1 MNKFLAALTMGIA
14 LLNADSLKID
24 SPLKMLESFR
34 YETPAGRQIKIP
46 QKIELVIVAFEKDTG
61 ALVNE
66 YLDTQSPFYL
76 QKSNSIFIAD
86 INKMPTVIAN
96 MFALPKLQ
104 KYKHLIYLHY
114 GEKLQAVVPNKEQ
127 KVTLLYIEDSKIK
140 EISFISTHKELKMAI
155 EKRYR

>member
-1 MNKFLAALTMGIA
+1 MNKFVAALTMSIT
-14 LLNADSLKID
+14 LLGADSLRIG
-24 SPLKMLESFR
+24 SPLKMLENFK
-34 YETPAGRQIKIP
+34 YETPRGRQIKIP

-66 YLDTQSPFYL
+66 YLDMQSPLYL
-76 QKSNSIFIAD
+76 QKSNTIFIAD
-86 INKMPTVIAN
+86 INKMPTLFAN

-114 GEKLQAVVPNKEQ
+114 GEKLQGAVPSKDQ
-127 KVTLLYIEDSKIK
+127 KVTLLYIEESKIK
-140 EISFISTHKELKMAI
+140 EISFISTQEELKIAI